1 MIEKYIN
8 KLIENLPD
16 ETKNKQRLDVVLDGG
31 IFNGSYLVGALYFLK
46 EMERKDYV
54 SIERI
59 SGCSVGSIVGFLYFI
74 NALDIMPKLYN
85 IVKNEFET
93 KFSLKTLKK
102 IKMYLKNRI
111 PKDVCSLVNDKLFI
125 CYNDVKNNKK
135 IVKSRYKNEN
145 EIIDTIIKSCY
156 IPFLID
162 SNVYY
167 KDKYIDGINAY
178 IFKKEN
184 DKKILHM
191 ELLGYD
197 KFSYSL
203 NIKNERS
210 NFHRILSGLLDI
222 HCFYIKKT
230 STSMCSYVDDWTFIN
245 KLNYSLKLFI
255 ERIIVLLFFIT
266 HYIKTH
272 FLQELDINDFLI
284 VKIISKCSFVLFSVI
299 LETYFL

>member
-230 STSMCSYVDDWTFIN
+230 STSMCSYVDDWTLIN

-266 HYIKTH
+266 YYIKTH
-272 FLQELDINDFLI
+272 FLQEIDINDFLI

>member
-230 STSMCSYVDDWTFIN
+230 STSMCSYVDDWTLIN

-255 ERIIVLLFFIT
+255 ERIIILFFFIT

>member
-16 ETKNKQRLDVVLDGG
+16 ESKNKQRLDVVLDGG

-230 STSMCSYVDDWTFIN
+230 STSMCSYVDDWTLIN

-266 HYIKTH
+266 YYIKTH
-272 FLQELDINDFLI
+272 FLQEIDINDFLI